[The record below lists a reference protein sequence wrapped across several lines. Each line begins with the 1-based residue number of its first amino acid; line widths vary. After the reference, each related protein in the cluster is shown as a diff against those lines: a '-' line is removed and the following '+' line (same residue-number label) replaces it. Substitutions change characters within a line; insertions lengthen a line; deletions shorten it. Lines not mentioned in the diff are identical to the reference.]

1 MRSAYASKRKNST
14 NAKIIICVGFCV
26 QNVLDFPLDHLY
38 ALNIAF
44 SRNSELRLTTFCT
57 WSLSILQQWTAA
69 SLRSPPANA
78 ALLPPRRSQET
89 TILVPSQTKQFVY
102 LTNHGRRRSTTRKG
116 MSNERIRDAMCTKN
130 SLVIF

>member
-78 ALLPPRRSQET
+78 ALLPPRRSPET
-89 TILVPSQTKQFVY
+89 TRYLYDRKQSSSFTLPTMAEEDQQPAKVCPMREY
-102 LTNHGRRRSTTRKG
+102 ETLCAPKT
-116 MSNERIRDAMCTKN
+116 AW
-130 SLVIF
+130 